1 MFKHVAVTFRKQ
13 TAPIPLFVM
22 DLDEVMHEPLG
33 MPKTEYVMEVRS
45 DEFFVDVRVSV
56 HYHFLNMTN
65 AIASCL
71 MAGLKLI
78 DGHEMVYHEV
88 ASQFRTN
95 LGIDIYHKVSS
106 DIASI
111 TKTELHYNNVPFYEV
126 VITDGIG
133 FYIAHSKDFVAHHIV
148 EQDQIKFEFKIINR
162 DGKVTVISSCFDILA
177 FHSDDYGTIR
187 YAKSHA
193 LERLHESMPQYGA
206 DWELLRAEWFGNS
219 EVEKMPAYYSG
230 GFISNADSFNYAAY
244 PQPSYSK
251 ALVSNIPEPPTDVG
265 KLPGVRE
272 KVKHPISGRQ
282 EMLWNVIV
290 DLNDRQG
297 WSREQVA
304 DWLETLDVDIS
315 FGSENESD

>member
-13 TAPIPLFVM
+13 TAPMYMSVK
-22 DLDEVMHEPLG
+22 DLDEVMPLG
-33 MPKTEYVMEVRS
+33 MSKTEYVMEIRS
-45 DEFFVDVRVSV
+45 DEFFADVKVAV
-56 HYHFLNMTN
+56 HYNFWDMTN

-95 LGIDIYHKVSS
+95 LGIDIFHGVSS

-111 TKTELHYNNVPFYEV
+111 VNTKMEYNNIPFYEV

-133 FYIAHSKDFVAHHIV
+133 FYTAKSKDFVSYHIQ
-148 EQDQIKFEFKIINR
+148 EKDEIKLEFKISDR
-162 DGKVTVISSCFDILA
+162 DGKVNVISQCFDILA
-177 FHSDDYGTIR
+177 FHSDSHGVVR
-187 YAKSHA
+187 YAQSEALHHLHKSKP
-193 LERLHESMPQYGA
+193 EYGA
-206 DWELLRAEWFGNS
+206 DWELLRAEWFGNP
-219 EVEKMPAYYSG
+219 EVEKMPAYHSG

-244 PQPSYSK
+244 PPPPYS
-251 ALVSNIPEPPTDVG
+251 
-265 KLPGVRE
+265 
-272 KVKHPISGRQ
+272 
-282 EMLWNVIV
+282 MLWNVIV
-290 DLNDRQG
+290 DLNDKRG

-315 FGSENESD
+315 FGSENEPD